1 MYKMGI
7 TEYGMTVKD
16 EDWTRNKKWV
26 SELIGWFDDDD
37 NDDKN
42 NDNNNKI
49 NMPLS

>member
-1 MYKMGI
+1 MGI
-7 TEYGMTVKD
+7 TEYGLTVKD

-26 SELIGWFDDDD
+26 SELIGWFDDND

-42 NDNNNKI
+42 NNNNNKI